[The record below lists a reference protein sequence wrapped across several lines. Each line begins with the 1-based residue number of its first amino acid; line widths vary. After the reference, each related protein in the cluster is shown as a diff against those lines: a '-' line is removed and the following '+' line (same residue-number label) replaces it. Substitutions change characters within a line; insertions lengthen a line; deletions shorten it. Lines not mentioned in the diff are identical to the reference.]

1 MQYPWGNISAAEM
14 TERFWTAVTLG
25 GYCTH
30 GEVFENEE
38 EILWWAKGGTLKGES
53 PARIEFLCSIVEEL
67 PGNLEA
73 AMGRMS
79 SMSYQQVKEMAA
91 NLEALKQLPVIVQ
104 GIVKLPESQFDT
116 FIERHGDMT
125 GHCGEEAYLRY
136 FGRACNGRGILNLP
150 EGGSYEVEV
159 IDTWEMTR
167 TKVKSGVNGKVEV
180 KLPGKEGMAILARK
194 IG

>member
-1 MQYPWGNISAAEM
+1 
-14 TERFWTAVTLG
+14 
-25 GYCTH
+25 
-30 GEVFENEE
+30 
-38 EILWWAKGGTLKGES
+38 
-53 PARIEFLCSIVEEL
+53 
-67 PGNLEA
+67 
-73 AMGRMS
+73 
-79 SMSYQQVKEMAA
+79 MAA
-91 NLEALKQLPVIVQ
+91 NPEALKQLPVIVQ